1 MSHLFTIA
9 RPYGKAAFEFAQTHK
24 IVEDWQSMLS
34 ISAEVSL
41 NKQVT
46 NLATVLAPKTLAIFF
61 INICGLQNN
70 ESFHVFIEIIAE
82 NKRLVLLPE
91 ILKIFIRLRTIYYD
105 EMTEEIEVI
114 VAHKLSKNNLEK
126 IKIYIE
132 KNISRKSKIHFRI
145 DKKILSG
152 IIIRIGDTII
162 DGSIRGRIDRLSDIL
177 QC

>member
-9 RPYGKAAFEFAQTHK
+9 RPYAKAAFEFAHTHK
-24 IVEDWQSMLS
+24 IVENWQSMLS

-61 INICGLQNN
+61 LNICGLQND

-82 NKRLVLLPE
+82 NKRLVFLPE
-91 ILKIFIRLRTIYYD
+91 ILKIFIRLRTIYY

-126 IKIYIE
+126 IKSYIE